1 MNRSMVGLAVI
12 YRWRIRVGMEERFRQ
27 AWEVATRL
35 LMEERGAL
43 GSRLHR
49 AEDDTWIAYA
59 QWPEKKAW
67 ERSRELG
74 SVNPA
79 SSAAMREAT
88 EESFEPV
95 LMRPVCDH
103 LVRD

>member
-1 MNRSMVGLAVI
+1 MDTSKVGLAVI
-12 YRWRIRVGMEERFRQ
+12 YRWRIRSGMEERFQQ
-27 AWEVATRL
+27 AWEVVTKSL
-35 LMEERGAL
+35 TEEREAL

-59 QWPEKKAW
+59 QWPTKSAW

-74 SVNPA
+74 SLDPVA
-79 SSAAMREAT
+79 TAAMREAT
-88 EESFEPV
+88 EEFFEPV

-103 LVRD
+103 LLLD